1 MAAKAFVGMTET
13 KFYSEAGV
21 LLSNP
26 GNGPSA
32 VTGTAYL
39 LSPRLLESGD
49 DCRAWHKRHLF
60 HQAGG
65 DRPAW
70 PLPVDLGFVV
80 GRPPP
85 SRASAEGPLPA
96 PRTFKTEPP
105 QHLAQF
111 LLMPS
116 STLPRGVSPTDLRGQ
131 PKTTQV
137 Q

>member
-60 HQAGG
+60 HLLGRSQLTSVLWSAAHLPAGPRRKVHC
-65 DRPAW
+65 RPQ
-70 PLPVDLGFVV
+70 G
-80 GRPPP
+80 P
-85 SRASAEGPLPA
+85 SRRNRL
-96 PRTFKTEPP
+96 
-105 QHLAQF
+105 
-111 LLMPS
+111 
-116 STLPRGVSPTDLRGQ
+116 STWPNSC
-131 PKTTQV
+131 
-137 Q
+137 